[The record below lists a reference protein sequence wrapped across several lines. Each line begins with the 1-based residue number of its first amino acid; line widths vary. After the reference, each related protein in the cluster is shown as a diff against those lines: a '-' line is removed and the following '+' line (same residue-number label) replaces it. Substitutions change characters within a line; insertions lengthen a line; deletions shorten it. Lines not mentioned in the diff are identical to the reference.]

1 MCVFITAELEQLLN
15 TEEKK
20 HCFFFVEKNCV
31 VGIGA
36 EERGLRAEGIWEQF
50 GGIVS
55 ERLARA
61 RAVLCRLSR
70 TRAPG
75 PRHG

>member
-1 MCVFITAELEQLLN
+1 MCNL
-15 TEEKK
+15 KK
-20 HCFFFVEKNCV
+20 LFFFVEKNCV
-31 VGIGA
+31 VGLT
-36 EERGLRAEGIWEQF
+36 EEGLRAEGIWEQF